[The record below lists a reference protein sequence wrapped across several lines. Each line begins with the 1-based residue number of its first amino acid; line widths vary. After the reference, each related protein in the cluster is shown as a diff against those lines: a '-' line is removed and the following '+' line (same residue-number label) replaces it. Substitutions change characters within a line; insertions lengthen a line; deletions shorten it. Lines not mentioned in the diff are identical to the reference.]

1 MANSQTPYAFRV
13 ESPPRS
19 IDCVNSSSSLSSAVA
34 LRGRSFSAERF
45 ATFQSGPPVDRGG
58 WHPFV
63 FLGVAL
69 LLSASMSGGLI
80 FGSSPFEEALLRDCG
95 YGIEDATAVWG
106 RGFQV
111 FVVGT
116 AISSPFLDYMGPRW
130 FASLGLCVECFG
142 HHILAGTAS
151 YSRERGRKFV
161 PFGYGMVGIGGNML
175 MLASVQFSQLF
186 DNSCTVAAILSG
198 AYQFAGFI
206 FTILAAPS
214 VDFRAFFEV
223 YQFITLA
230 GLCLTLLCYPD
241 EPYGPQRLGR
251 CTWPSLPKCCKD
263 SSART
268 GRAIGLQCCSHLGKL
283 RTWLFLL
290 SFAWGATSGGWCT
303 GAFLGEVSKKA
314 EAEAQSPV
322 ATKPLVAWMPFLS
335 NATFFFTPG
344 IGALIDSWGFVPA
357 IHLLCVAVLASV
369 LSLVLL
375 PLAWQWLTLLSLNW
389 LQAVTYTLQ
398 FTYIARKYAP
408 DQFGTVMALSTLVQS
423 AVNLVGLYL
432 LTSRPL
438 VAATILIFPCICL
451 CQLWH
456 WKERREQTERRA
468 MTTMSRDESAL

>member
-230 GLCLTLLCYPD
+230 GQDQTP
-241 EPYGPQRLGR
+241 
-251 CTWPSLPKCCKD
+251 WK
-263 SSART
+263 
-268 GRAIGLQCCSHLGKL
+268 IKL
-283 RTWLFLL
+283 VYIYTHICIY
-290 SFAWGATSGGWCT
+290 TH
-303 GAFLGEVSKKA
+303 
-314 EAEAQSPV
+314 
-322 ATKPLVAWMPFLS
+322 
-335 NATFFFTPG
+335 
-344 IGALIDSWGFVPA
+344 IYIY
-357 IHLLCVAVLASV
+357 
-369 LSLVLL
+369 
-375 PLAWQWLTLLSLNW
+375 
-389 LQAVTYTLQ
+389 TYMYMCIYV
-398 FTYIARKYAP
+398 YI
-408 DQFGTVMALSTLVQS
+408 
-423 AVNLVGLYL
+423 
-432 LTSRPL
+432 
-438 VAATILIFPCICL
+438 
-451 CQLWH
+451 
-456 WKERREQTERRA
+456 
-468 MTTMSRDESAL
+468 